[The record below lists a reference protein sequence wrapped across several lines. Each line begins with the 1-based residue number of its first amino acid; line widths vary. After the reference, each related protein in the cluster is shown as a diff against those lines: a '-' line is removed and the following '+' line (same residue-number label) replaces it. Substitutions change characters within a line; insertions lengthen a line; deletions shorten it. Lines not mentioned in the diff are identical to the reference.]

1 MGGIQDYTFQN
12 IIFVHDFVYIF
23 LIFVFLII
31 IAYFIIIFIEYRIN
45 DYKEYFKLFI
55 NKKIKETILLK
66 NLKNNSSNNILNVN
80 LKKNNIKHTL

>member
-1 MGGIQDYTFQN
+1 MGGIHDYTFQN

-31 IAYFIIIFIEYRIN
+31 IAYFIIIFIEYRIS

-55 NKKIKETILLK
+55 NKKIKEVIFLK
-66 NLKNNSSNNILNVN
+66 SLKNNNKNLNIN
-80 LKKNNIKHTL
+80 LKKTSKKHTL